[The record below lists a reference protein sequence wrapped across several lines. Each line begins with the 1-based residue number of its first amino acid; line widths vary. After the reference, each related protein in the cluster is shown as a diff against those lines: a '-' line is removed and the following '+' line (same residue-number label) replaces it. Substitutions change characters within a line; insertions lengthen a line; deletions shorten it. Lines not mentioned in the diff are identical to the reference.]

1 MFNAKKAKDECIR
14 WITEWFNANGKDCN
28 AVVGISGGKDSSVV
42 AALCVAAL
50 GKERVIGVLMP
61 QGEQSDIKYSEMLVR
76 CLGIRS
82 VTCNIEDAVNE
93 VLDSIKYGVYDLI
106 VQDYTRAIT
115 FTSQT
120 ITNLPARIRMATLYA
135 ISQSVNGRVAN
146 TCNLSEDWV
155 GYATKYGD
163 AAGDFS
169 PLSQLTVTEVKAIG
183 RELGLSSELVDKTP
197 TDGLCGK
204 TDEDNLGFT
213 YDVLDKYIREGICED
228 LKTKE
233 KIDNLH
239 SKNMFK
245 LQAMPCFEFE
255 EEKLCL

>member
-1 MFNAKKAKDECIR
+1 MFDAKKVKNEIVEWIR
-14 WITEWFNANGKDCN
+14 DWFEQNGKDCM

-42 AALCVAAL
+42 AALCVEAL
-50 GKERVIGVLMP
+50 GKDRVVGVLMP
-61 QGEQSDIKYSEMLVR
+61 NHIQDDIDYSHML
-76 CLGIRS
+76 CEHLGIKNYIVDVGVAIDALLNNIHYR
-82 VTCNIEDAVNE
+82 VTDTEISD
-93 VLDSIKYGVYDLI
+93 
-106 VQDYTRAIT
+106 
-115 FTSQT
+115 QT

-183 RELGLSSELVDKTP
+183 RELGLPSELVDKTP

-213 YDVLDKYIREGICED
+213 YAELDAYIRDGIEPS
-228 LKTKE
+228 KE
-233 KIDNLH
+233 VKAKIDSMHEKNL
-239 SKNMFK
+239 FK
-245 LQAMPCFEFE
+245 LQPMPSFVYQA
-255 EEKLCL
+255 

>member
-1 MFNAKKAKDECIR
+1 MFDAKKVKNEIVEWIR
-14 WITEWFNANGKDCN
+14 DWFEQNGKDCM

-42 AALCVAAL
+42 AALCVEAL
-50 GKERVIGVLMP
+50 GKDRVIGILMP
-61 QGEQSDIKYSEMLVR
+61 QGEQSDIEYSKMLVDFLDITR
-76 CLGIRS
+76 I
-82 VTCNIEDAVNE
+82 TCNIEDAVNE
-93 VLDSIKYGVYDLI
+93 VLKSFEGV
-106 VQDYTRAIT
+106 VSPTP
-115 FTSQT
+115 QT
-120 ITNLPARIRMATLYA
+120 TTNLPARIRMATLYA

-183 RELGLSSELVDKTP
+183 RELGLPSELVDKTP

-213 YDVLDKYIREGICED
+213 YAELDAYIRDGIEPSE
-228 LKTKE
+228 KVKA
-233 KIDNLH
+233 KIDSMHEKNL
-239 SKNMFK
+239 FK
-245 LQAMPCFEFE
+245 LQLMPSFVYEV
-255 EEKLCL
+255 